1 MARGKPVELATQ
13 CFANQAEATALFKTM
28 LNTYKPKDR
37 VSDDD
42 ALHLAAL
49 LERHTEY
56 DQKVG
61 CGVDHFTV
69 MMTEHGT
76 QCFRVIRKDRTGTD
90 FSYLHCIKGSAPSLK
105 QEVAQAFRQSV
116 RIDLFKARDKF
127 FAAHKHADGLVACGK
142 TGERIA
148 PDDGHMDHM
157 PPMTFEVIVTTFLQG
172 RGLRLEDVPI
182 SQAADEQVATKLTDK
197 AISDAFRQY
206 HEGVARLEFVKDRVN
221 LAQASQHRLK
231 SGRIKLSTTA

>member
-13 CFANQAEATALFKTM
+13 SFANQAEATAFFKTM
-28 LNTYKPKDR
+28 LNTYEPKDR

-61 CGVDHFTV
+61 CGVGHFTV

-76 QCFRVIRKDRTGTD
+76 QCFRVIRKDGSGTD
-90 FSYLHCIKGSAPSLK
+90 FSYLHCIKGRAPSHK
-105 QEVAQAFRQSV
+105 QEVAQAFRQAV

-127 FAAHKHADGLVACGK
+127 FSTHKDADGLVACGK

-148 PDDGHMDHM
+148 PEDGHMDHM

-182 SQAADEQVATKLTDK
+182 SQGADEQVATTLTDK

-206 HEGVARLEFVKDRVN
+206 HEGVARLEFVEDRLN
-221 LAQASQHRLK
+221 LAQSSKNRLR
-231 SGRIKLSTTA
+231 SGRIKVRVTG